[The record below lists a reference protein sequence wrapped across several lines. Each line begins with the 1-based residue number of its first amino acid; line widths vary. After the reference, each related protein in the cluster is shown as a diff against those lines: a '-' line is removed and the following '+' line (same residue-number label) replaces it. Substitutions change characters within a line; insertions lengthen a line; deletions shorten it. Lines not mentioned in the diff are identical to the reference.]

1 MKSKVS
7 LIACPEYEEEKVISS
22 VREAVGLLGGFEKFI
37 SGGNRVLIKPNL
49 LSGKPPEKAVT
60 THPTVLSAVIDLVR
74 EAGGIPV
81 VGDSPATE
89 GKGSLEKFKK
99 VCEITGILD
108 VVEKKEVELV
118 HFSSSKMDIENPDG
132 KVFKKFTVTEELK
145 KCDVHI
151 NLCKLKTHGLT
162 LLTGA
167 VKNNFGCVPGLLK
180 GQLHMRAPHRPEFS
194 QMLVDLYK
202 TIRPALSI
210 MDAVV
215 GMDGNGPGSGNPR
228 KVGAIIA
235 STDAVALDSVACQI
249 IKKNPY
255 ALTTCKLAEEQG
267 VGVANPE
274 NIEILGD
281 DISKFYVDDYEVLVD
296 DVSDKPLMRFIIGL
310 MRERT
315 TAKPVVD
322 KKKCTGCKTCYA
334 ACVPGAITM
343 VDGYPVMDYN
353 KCIKCYC
360 CHEVCPEGAINL
372 KKGLL
377 YRLLAR

>member
-1 MKSKVS
+1 MSSKVS
-7 LIACPEYEEEKVISS
+7 LVSCAEYEKEKVDSA
-22 VREAVGLLGGFEKFI
+22 VKEAVGLLGGIEKFV

-60 THPTVLSAVIDLVR
+60 THPMVLAAVIDLVR

-108 VVEKKEVELV
+108 VVEKKEVELA
-118 HFSSSKMDIENPDG
+118 HFSSSRIEIENPEG
-132 KVFKKFTVTEELK
+132 KIFKKFTVTEEIK
-145 KCDVHI
+145 KCDVLI

-167 VKNNFGCVPGLLK
+167 VKNLFGCVPGLLK

-194 QMLVDLYK
+194 QMLVDLYQVVK
-202 TIRPALSI
+202 PSINI

-215 GMDGNGPGSGNPR
+215 GMDGNGPGNGNPR
-228 KVGAIIA
+228 KVGAVIA
-235 STDAVALDSVACQI
+235 SIDAVALDSVACQI
-249 IKKNPY
+249 IGKSPY
-255 ALTTCKLAEEQG
+255 ALDTCKIGESQG
-267 VGVANPE
+267 IGVANPHE
-274 NIEILGD
+274 IEVLGD
-281 DISKFYVDDYEVLVD
+281 DVGKFLVSDYEVLVD
-296 DVSDKPLMRFIIGL
+296 DVTDKPLMRFIIAL

-322 KKKCTGCKTCYA
+322 KKKCTGCKTCHV
-334 ACVPGAITM
+334 ACVPEAITM
-343 VDGYPVMDYN
+343 ADGYPVMDYD

-377 YRLLAR
+377 YRLLSR

>member
-1 MKSKVS
+1 MSSKVS
-7 LIACPEYEEEKVISS
+7 LVSCAEYEKEKVDSA
-22 VREAVGLLGGFEKFI
+22 VKEAVGLLGGIEKFV

-60 THPTVLSAVIDLVR
+60 THPMVLAEVIDLVR

-108 VVEKKEVELV
+108 VVEKKEVELA
-118 HFSSSKMDIENPDG
+118 HFSSSRIEIENPEG
-132 KVFKKFTVTEELK
+132 KIFKKFTVTEEIK
-145 KCDVHI
+145 KCDVLI

-194 QMLVDLYK
+194 QMLVDLYQVVK
-202 TIRPALSI
+202 PSINI

-215 GMDGNGPGSGNPR
+215 GMDGNGPGNGNPR
-228 KVGAIIA
+228 KVGAVIA
-235 STDAVALDSVACQI
+235 SIDAVALDSVACQI
-249 IKKNPY
+249 IGKSPY
-255 ALTTCKLAEEQG
+255 ALDTCKIGESQG
-267 VGVANPE
+267 IGVANPDE
-274 NIEILGD
+274 IEVLGD
-281 DISKFYVDDYEVLVD
+281 DVGKFLVSDYEVLVD
-296 DVSDKPLMRFIIGL
+296 DVTNKPLMRSIIAL

-322 KKKCTGCKTCYA
+322 KKKCTGCKTCHA

-343 VDGYPVMDYN
+343 TDGYPVMDYD

-377 YRLLAR
+377 YRLLSR